1 MLRGGAPVTHWQ
13 AVLLALAAVTV
24 FWMLGA
30 YNRLVSLRNAVGA
43 AWRPVDELL
52 AARAAAVP
60 PLLAALREPLS
71 AEGAAL
77 DALAA
82 AQSRV
87 AEAACAMGAQ
97 AVRADA
103 AAALVRAEAAFGP
116 SCTRVLALAET
127 ETALRG
133 EEAVQA
139 PMAALQ
145 DLAPRLAFARQAFN
159 DAVRAHN
166 EAIEQWPTRL
176 LARLYGFPPGGS
188 L

>member
-1 MLRGGAPVTHWQ
+1 MRGGGPLTPWQ

-43 AWRPVDELL
+43 AWRAVDELL
-52 AARAAAVP
+52 AARAAAVA
-60 PLLAALREPLS
+60 PLLAALREPLA

-82 AQSRV
+82 AQSRI
-87 AEAACAMGAQ
+87 ADAARAMGAQ

-103 AAALVRAEAAFGP
+103 AAALAQAETLFGP
-116 SCTRVLALAET
+116 SCARVLALAEA
-127 ETALRG
+127 EAALRG
-133 EEAVQA
+133 EEPVQA
-139 PMAALQ
+139 QMAALQ

-166 EAIEQWPTRL
+166 EAVGQFPTRL